1 MHCIRKQG
9 IVSCTLWYGC
19 SRCSLA
25 WLPLFL
31 WRRSELALECFVT
44 DQTGTARLSTR
55 TRTSL
60 KLNINERLPIP
71 KNSPCCFIA
80 VIKSAVLTRQLR
92 TCSDWDW
99 QSINSRAAAAA
110 AAIRQS
116 AYSNIIGSLMCSVY
130 RTTANHETKRHL
142 CWELPFGIQAW
153 PVKFV
158 EVTCL
163 ICIIYSGWTLFKD
176 KSVRISV

>member
-1 MHCIRKQG
+1 MHCIRKQR
-9 IVSCTLWYGC
+9 IVSYTLRYGC

-55 TRTSL
+55 TRTAL

-99 QSINSRAAAAA
+99 QSINPRVAAATAVGLFQRNQQSDVLCTEQPL
-110 AAIRQS
+110 IMKLSDFCVENCHS
-116 AYSNIIGSLMCSVY
+116 AY
-130 RTTANHETKRHL
+130 KRGRWNL
-142 CWELPFGIQAW
+142 LKYP
-153 PVKFV
+153 
-158 EVTCL
+158 
-163 ICIIYSGWTLFKD
+163 
-176 KSVRISV
+176 